1 MLIMPLRK
9 ALNIFLLII
18 LIFSACK
25 TSRKAQSKA
34 PTRTYIPS
42 SRQEY
47 IEEYSALAIEEMH
60 RTGIPASITLAQAV
74 LESGNGNSTLAR
86 NSNNHFG
93 IKCHSDWKG
102 KTFTWDD
109 DKKNEC
115 FRKYNSVYDSYRDHS
130 DFLKNKSRYA
140 FLFELKPTD
149 YKGWSKGLKK
159 AGYAT
164 NPKYAHL
171 LIGII
176 EDNNLTAYDK
186 GKIPARKKKADQ
198 TSQVLIPQPSPLEDG
213 DIENAISSAYEEFVI
228 QVGARKREIN
238 EINRVDYIT
247 IRPGDTFE
255 SLAEEFELLKW
266 ELSKYNELSEGAN
279 LEPGQI
285 IYLQPKRSQAEKG
298 NMFHIVGENE
308 SMWDIAQQYGVKT
321 KKLYEMNDMKKGQ
334 NPQPGQKLKL
344 REK

>member
-1 MLIMPLRK
+1 MPFRK

-18 LIFSACK
+18 LVFTACK
-25 TSRKAQSKA
+25 TSKKAQSKA
-34 PTRTYIPS
+34 SVKAHMPS
-42 SRQEY
+42 SREEY
-47 IEEYSALAIEEMH
+47 IEKYSDLAIKEMH

-109 DKKNEC
+109 DKRNEC
-115 FRKYNSVYDSYRDHS
+115 FRKYNSVHDSYRDHS
-130 DFLKNKSRYA
+130 DFLKYRSRYA

-186 GKIPARKKKADQ
+186 GKIPDRKKKTDQ
-198 TSQVLIPQPSPLEDG
+198 SSQVLIPQPLPLQDD
-213 DIENAISSAYEEFVI
+213 DIETAISSAYGEFVI
-228 QVGARKREIN
+228 QAGARKREIN

-247 IRPGDTFE
+247 ILPGDTFE

-266 ELSKYNELSEGAN
+266 ELSKYNELSEGSS
-279 LEPGQI
+279 LEAGQI
-285 IYLQPKRSQAEKG
+285 IYLQPKRNQAEKG
-298 NMFHIVGENE
+298 NMFHIAGENE

-321 KKLYEMNDMKKGQ
+321 KKLFEINDMKKGQ